1 MSLLARMFTR
11 IIVWSIPVGLAVTTM
26 SVGSAVYAASSYSH
40 VGHNPHVELYESPFN
55 VFGMNS
61 LAAPDP
67 AFAPFHV
74 EETNEDHKSF
84 HETDGEEGVVQVSG
98 LMFGETEEPSCVPE
112 SCCPTDCHEET
123 WLDRL
128 QLFAGIDGAKQPQ
141 DLGINA
147 NLGGRIHANLGIPL
161 VEDWG
166 LGLQIGTAFVA
177 AGNAVAVLET
187 VDGTEGRTQFFT
199 TAGIFQRL
207 DNGLNWGVA
216 HDFLYQEYFDS
227 NFLTQWRFQ
236 AGYELSDRNE
246 IGVWSTLRAM
256 GDDAVI
262 GGTSVRLQ
270 AINQINV
277 YWNHVWPTA
286 AETAVWVGVCES
298 HGQEVLVFPQ
308 DDRTSA
314 MPILGARVMCPL
326 SDHWSLYGETNL
338 MMPADSGTV
347 DAFLGFA
354 FYPGGNALRQR
365 QTRFRPLLPMGG
377 SPTFSVD
384 LDRR

>member
-1 MSLLARMFTR
+1 MTRMGLWASVAVLAIFQVQM
-11 IIVWSIPVGLAVTTM
+11 PVEV
-26 SVGSAVYAASSYSH
+26 SASAPRPNHQV
-40 VGHNPHVELYESPFN
+40 YESPFT
-55 VFGMNS
+55 VFGTAS
-61 LAAPDP
+61 LAAPDTV
-67 AFAPFHV
+67 FAPFH
-74 EETNEDHKSF
+74 TDTSIQQAAKSSTRDLTIDSQ
-84 HETDGEEGVVQVSG
+84 E
-98 LMFGETEEPSCVPE
+98 EEPPAILQLSQVEFSDHEPACVPE
-112 SCCPTDCHEET
+112 CRESFEVIGEH

-141 DLGINA
+141 DLGVNA

-161 VEDWG
+161 VEEWG
-166 LGLQIGTAFVA
+166 LGVQIGTAFVA

-199 TAGIFQRL
+199 TVGLFQRL
-207 DNGLNWGVA
+207 PNGINWGA
-216 HDFLYQEYFDS
+216 GHDFLYQEYYDN
-227 NFLTQWRFQ
+227 NFLSQWRFQ
-236 AGYELSDRNE
+236 AGYELNESNE
-246 IGVWSTLRAM
+246 IGVWSTLRGM
-256 GDDAVI
+256 TDDAVI
-262 GGTSVRLQ
+262 GATTVQLQ
-270 AINQINV
+270 SINQINV

-314 MPILGARVMCPL
+314 MPILGARVNSPL
-326 SDHWSLYGETNL
+326 SDYWSLYGETNL

-354 FYPGGNALRQR
+354 FYPGGNAMRQKL
-365 QTRFRPLLPMGG
+365 TRFRPLLPMGG

-384 LDRR
+384 LNR